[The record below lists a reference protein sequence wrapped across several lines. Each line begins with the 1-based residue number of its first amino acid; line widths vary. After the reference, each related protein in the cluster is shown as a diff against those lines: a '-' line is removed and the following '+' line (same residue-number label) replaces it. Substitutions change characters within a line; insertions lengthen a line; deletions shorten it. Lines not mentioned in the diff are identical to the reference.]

1 MKRSNK
7 VIITCAVT
15 GSIHTPSMSPYLP
28 ITADQIAAD
37 AIAAAEAGAAML
49 HLHARDPITG
59 KPDQNPDLFAAFL
72 PRIKQ
77 STNAILNLT
86 TGGGLGMTLDQRL
99 APSKRFKP
107 EVCSMNMGSMN
118 FNISG
123 AGGKITDWKFD
134 WEKPYLEMTKDLIM
148 SNTFAQMERA
158 MLELGENGTRY
169 EFECYDT
176 SHLYN
181 LAHFVDRGIV
191 KPPFFIQGVFGIL
204 GGIGPDPE
212 NVMFLKTTADRLF
225 GDDYLFSALAAGKHQ
240 MRLITLSALL
250 GGSVRVGLEDS
261 LYAGKG
267 QMATSNAV
275 QVAKIRRIIEEQSLE
290 VATPD
295 EARALM
301 QTKGGDNVAF

>member
-275 QVAKIRRIIEEQSLE
+275 QVAKIRRIIEELSLE